1 MHKKHKLLR
10 ITTVPISMN
19 HIMRGQLK
27 YMNQYYEVIGISS
40 YVEKDVNDILSR
52 EQIPMMF
59 VEMSRTINPIKDLL
73 ALIKLCLLLLKEQPT
88 IVHTHTPKA
97 GLLGM
102 LAAFICNVPIRL
114 HTVAGM
120 PLEETHGLKRKILL
134 FTEKLTYHLAH
145 QVYPNSNGLKKFILD
160 NKLTKI
166 GKVKVLAKGSS
177 NGINTEHFNKNY
189 TTNIVEN
196 RLKKRSELGIE
207 PNDFVY
213 CFIGRLAEAKG
224 IAGLCEAFLNL
235 NKEYS
240 NTKLLLV
247 GPIETA
253 NSKLSD
259 TTVELI
265 NQNKNIVYPGRA
277 EDIRP
282 ILNLSDCF
290 VFPSYRE
297 GFPGVLM
304 QAGAMGVPI
313 IASDIGGNNELIKK
327 DLNGLLFEVKN
338 NSQLLY
344 TMKIVY
350 NNLNLREQ
358 LAKNM
363 SKTISN
369 DYQNNIVWNAIKN
382 EYDNWISLKFKQ

>member
-27 YMNQYYEVIGISS
+27 YMNQFYDVIGVSS
-40 YVEKDVNDILSR
+40 YVEKDVNDILTR
-52 EQIPMMF
+52 EQIPMRF
-59 VEMSRTINPIKDLL
+59 VEMPRTINPIKDLL
-73 ALIKLCLLLLKEQPT
+73 ALIKLCLLILKEKPT

-102 LAAFICNVPIRL
+102 LASFICKVPVRL

-120 PLEETHGLKRKILL
+120 PLEETQGSKRRILL
-134 FTEKLTYHLAH
+134 FTEKLTYLLAH
-145 QVYPNSNGLKKFILD
+145 QIYPNSSGLKKFILD
-160 NKLTKI
+160 NKLTQI

-189 TTNIVEN
+189 ITNILEN
-196 RLKKRSELGIE
+196 RLQKRKELGIE
-207 PNDFVY
+207 PTDFVF

-235 NKEYS
+235 NNEYT

-253 NSKLSD
+253 NSMLSD
-259 TTVELI
+259 ATIELI
-265 NQNKNIVYPGRA
+265 NKNKNIVYPGRA

-313 IASDIGGNNELIKK
+313 IASDIGGNNELIKNN
-327 DLNGLLFEVKN
+327 LNGLLFEVKN
-338 NSQLLY
+338 IGQLQN

-350 NNLNLREQ
+350 NNLSLREQ
-358 LAKNM
+358 LAENM

-369 DYQNNIVWNAIKN
+369 DYQNSIVWNAIKN
-382 EYDNWISLKFKQ
+382 EYDNWISLKIKQ

>member
-27 YMNQYYEVIGISS
+27 YMNQYYEVIGVSS

-52 EQIPMMF
+52 EQIPMKF
-59 VEMSRTINPIKDLL
+59 VEMPRTINPIKDLL
-73 ALIKLCLLLLKEQPT
+73 ALIKLCFLILKEKPN

-102 LAAFICNVPIRL
+102 LASFICKVPIRL

-120 PLEETHGLKRKILL
+120 PLEETQGLKRRILL
-134 FTEKLTYHLAH
+134 FTEKLTYKLAH
-145 QVYPNSNGLKKFILD
+145 QIYPNSLGLKKFILQQQLA
-160 NKLTKI
+160 KPE
-166 GKVKVLAKGSS
+166 KVKVLAKGSS
-177 NGINTEHFNKNY
+177 NGINNEHFNKNY
-189 TTNIVEN
+189 IANILEN
-196 RLKKRSELGIE
+196 RLQKRNELGIE
-207 PNDFVY
+207 PTDFVF

-224 IAGLCEAFLNL
+224 IAGLCDSFLEL
-235 NKEYS
+235 NKEFS

-247 GPIETA
+247 GPIEMA

-259 TTVELI
+259 ATIELI
-265 NQNKNIVYPGRA
+265 NQNKNIIYPGRA

-313 IASDIGGNNELIKK
+313 IASDIGGNNELIKNN
-327 DLNGLLFEVKN
+327 LNGLLFEVKN
-338 NSQLLY
+338 IGQLQN

-350 NNLNLREQ
+350 NNLSLREQ
-358 LAKNM
+358 LAENM

-369 DYQNNIVWNAIKN
+369 DYQNSTVWNAIKN
-382 EYDNWISLKFKQ
+382 EYDNWISIKN